1 VSNPIDQLYNRAWY
15 FSLIF
20 EGWVRLSTLFVA
32 LKKLRI
38 ATFWSSVS
46 AKN

>member
-20 EGWVRLSTLFVA
+20 EGWWLLSILFA
-32 LKKLRI
+32 AQKKRKTIL
-38 ATFWSSVS
+38 F
-46 AKN
+46 

>member
-20 EGWVRLSTLFVA
+20 EGWVKWLIWCAA
-32 LKKLRI
+32 L
-38 ATFWSSVS
+38 
-46 AKN
+46 